1 MHPWE
6 ALFEIFLIFRDPLG
20 AGGAP
25 FWLKKT
31 SFLRSDFLIQKSS
44 NKSLHFGGVGGIS
57 GPPGRLDL
65 ARYS

>member
-25 FWLKKT
+25 FWLEKAF
-31 SFLRSDFLIQKSS
+31 FLRSDFLMIFGVRDTSILGGTAAGAGLS
-44 NKSLHFGGVGGIS
+44 ERSL
-57 GPPGRLDL
+57 
-65 ARYS
+65 AC